1 MSVKTNIFANYI
13 GQCWRALM
21 GLAFVPVYIRYLGI
35 EAYGLI
41 GVFSILLACL
51 SMLDVGLK
59 PALGREMA
67 RFIAGAHTPQSIRDL
82 LRSVEIL
89 GSGIAVLVVVGIW
102 AASSWLASDWLSP
115 THIPINDVANAITVM
130 GFVTALRFI
139 ESIYV
144 SSVVGLQLQVTES
157 IVSSV
162 MATVRG
168 LGAVCILA
176 WVSPSIRAF
185 FVWQAVVS
193 LITVPVLA
201 AVVYRALPIS
211 PGFARLSW
219 SALIEIRRFAAG
231 MFAITLLALLLTQ
244 VDKILLSRLLP
255 LAAFAQYALAGA
267 AANALYMLTGPVS
280 AALLPRLTELVT
292 RGEEAALRNA
302 YHLAAQLV
310 TVLMGA
316 AAIILIMFGDKV
328 LLLWT
333 RDAVLTKHVSGLLAI
348 MAFGTLLHGLTWIPY
363 QLQLAYGWTR
373 LAINVN
379 IVAVVILVPAIF
391 LAVPAYG
398 ANGAAWIWVTL
409 NSGYVV
415 FTIFLMHRRLLPTEK
430 WRWYVEDVITPLAAG
445 FGVSEVCRLASP
457 RGTSD
462 LVNLGFL
469 ATSTMSVLFAML
481 LAASMLRRQLTRYAT
496 LKLEPIFAKW
506 RTVQKK

>member
-1 MSVKTNIFANYI
+1 MSVRKNITANYI

-21 GLAFVPVYIRYLGI
+21 SLAFVPIYIKYLGI

-41 GVFSILLACL
+41 GVFAVLQACL

-67 RFIAGAHTPQSIRDL
+67 RFVAGAHTPQSIRDL

-89 GSGIAVLVVVGIW
+89 GCGIAVVVVVGIW

-115 THIPINDVANAITVM
+115 THIPIKDVANAFTVM

-139 ESIYV
+139 EDIYV
-144 SSVVGLQLQVTES
+144 SSVVGLQLQVAET

-162 MATVRG
+162 MATARG
-168 LGAVCILA
+168 LGAVGILA

-185 FVWQAVVS
+185 FVWQAVIS

-201 AVVYRALPIS
+201 TVVYRALPAS
-211 PGFARLSW
+211 PGPARLSW
-219 SALIEIRRFAAG
+219 SALTEIRRFAAG

-255 LAAFAQYALAGA
+255 LTAFAQYALAGA
-267 AANALYMLTGPVS
+267 VANVLYMLTGPIS
-280 AALLPRLTELVT
+280 AAFFPRLTELVT
-292 RGEEAALRNA
+292 RHEETALRKA

-316 AAIILIMFGDKV
+316 AAIVLIMFGNKV

-333 RDAVLTKHVSGLLAI
+333 QDAALAKHVSGLLAVI
-348 MAFGTLLHGLTWIPY
+348 ALGTLLHGLMWMPY
-363 QLQLAYGWTR
+363 QLQLAYGWTT

-379 IVAVVILVPAIF
+379 IAAVAILVPAIF

-398 ANGAAWIWVTL
+398 AIGAAWVWVIL

-415 FTIFLMHRRLLPTEK
+415 FSIFLMHRRLLPAEK
-430 WRWYVEDVITPLAAG
+430 WRWYLADVIAPLAAG

-457 RGTSD
+457 SGTGN
-462 LVNLGFL
+462 LVNVGFL
-469 ATSTMSVLFAML
+469 AMAAACVLFAML
-481 LAASMLRRQLTRYAT
+481 LAAPMLRSQLTRYAIS
-496 LKLEPIFAKW
+496 KLQPIYARW
-506 RTVQKK
+506 RTVQGK